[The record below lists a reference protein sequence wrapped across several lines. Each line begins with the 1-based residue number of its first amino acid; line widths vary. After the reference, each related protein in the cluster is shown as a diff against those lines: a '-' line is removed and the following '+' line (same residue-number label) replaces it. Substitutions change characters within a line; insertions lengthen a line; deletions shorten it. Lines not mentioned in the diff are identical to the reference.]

1 MADKPDKDKK
11 EDAKEAKA
19 AEEALKKKQRSKR
32 TKKFVGAVIILLV
45 ALAYSPNI
53 KWSTFG
59 GVSQPKIDPNDV
71 GVLTITTEDPPVP
84 MEIDPDQNCTQQIM
98 VSGVNWEQKVNGILF
113 RQMIAGEGTR
123 TLVDPASLGPITNMS
138 FRVMDGQAV
147 QTAKLAY
154 VKYRKAHPPQ
164 GWYNAALENQ

>member
-1 MADKPDKDKK
+1 MAEKNDKEKK
-11 EDAKEAKA
+11 EEAKA
-19 AEEALKKKQRSKR
+19 AEEALKKKKRSKQI
-32 TKKFVGAVIILLV
+32 KKIVGAIVILLV
-45 ALAYSPNI
+45 VIAYSPNV
-53 KWSTFG
+53 KWSTFAG
-59 GVSQPKIDPNDV
+59 ASQPTIDPHDV

-138 FRVMDGQAV
+138 FRIMDGQTV

-154 VKYRKAHPPQ
+154 VKYRKANPPQ